1 MIRQQRRPIEN
12 VAEKMDFPLFHFLSR
27 FSKGPSCLKDWRE
40 FGLELK
46 RRDCARV
53 LTEVVEFIA
62 LPFPF
67 PSKLRPR
74 PHVSVFVWERRY
86 FPSVFKKR
94 RVHTKCIRIVFACPY
109 ENAKQWKYESI
120 PHRVCVIIV
129 VNDVLHHGIRKPTF
143 SSVHTYTWKQRFRKV
158 PFSSIVFIRY
168 VWTEAVSVKKKLAFS
183 TQNGYVWTGP

>member
-1 MIRQQRRPIEN
+1 
-12 VAEKMDFPLFHFLSR
+12 MDFPLFHFLSR

-74 PHVSVFVWERRY
+74 PHVSVFVWKRRY

-94 RVHTKCIRIVFACPY
+94 RVHTKRIRIVFACPY

-120 PHRVCVIIV
+120 PHRACVIV
-129 VNDVLHHGIRKPTF
+129 AVNDVLHHRNRENLRFRPFTCTRENSVFKKFRFHWFNQIREDGSRIRK
-143 SSVHTYTWKQRFRKV
+143 
-158 PFSSIVFIRY
+158 
-168 VWTEAVSVKKKLAFS
+168 EKLAFS
-183 TQNGYVWTGP
+183 TQKGYLWTGP